1 MFAWGGTDEG
11 GFFCIFTIMENFG
24 NIPQTLYKY
33 RVWSEKFHKTLL
45 TKGEIFL
52 ASPAQFNDPFDS
64 SLPFRYI
71 EKELTE
77 ENIFRKLLD
86 VGRKAWPDLTEE
98 ELHSRSYERQKSGVF
113 QNGDYWKEFHDDF
126 KRNIH
131 STFGVISLTSKND
144 NLLMWAHYA
153 NSHKGMC
160 IGLDRNIIY
169 ETISGTIGPVNYARH
184 FPEMSLF
191 DNTPANII
199 KMLNTK
205 SEHWSYEDEY
215 RLTKIHSAN
224 KVYTLPPEAI
234 TQIVL
239 GCNMPMKEKEEIYKL
254 RDERL
259 PHALLFEA
267 AVNLYEF
274 KLDIHQIVDIKPA

>member
-1 MFAWGGTDEG
+1 MGTGWTDKRL
-11 GFFCIFTIMENFG
+11 FIVYLSIMENFG

-77 ENIFRKLLD
+77 DNIFKKLME
-86 VGRKAWPDLTEE
+86 VGRKAWPELTEE
-98 ELHSRSYERQKSGVF
+98 ELHRRSYERQKSGVF
-113 QNGDYWKEFHDDF
+113 ENGDYWKEFHDDF
-126 KRNIH
+126 KKNIH
-131 STFGVISLTSKND
+131 TTFGVISLTSKND

-160 IGLDRNIIY
+160 VGLDRDILY
-169 ETISGTIGPVNYARH
+169 ETISGTIGPVNYAGH

-191 DNTPANII
+191 DNTTANII

-205 SEHWSYEDEY
+205 SEHWIYEDEY
-215 RLTKIHSAN
+215 RLTKIYSAN
-224 KVYTLPPEAI
+224 KVYTLPFKAI
-234 TQIVL
+234 KEIVL
-239 GCNMPMKEKEEIYKL
+239 GCNMPMEEKQEIYKL
-254 RDERL
+254 RDEHF
-259 PHALLFEA
+259 PHAKLFETS
-267 AVNLYEF
+267 VNFYEF
-274 KLDIHQIVDIKPA
+274 KLDIHQILDI